1 MAHIPRRWL
10 GLLAA
15 PLLMG
20 LCGVAYAEKPAITFV
35 AVGGCGSAP
44 QPSTLSAHAG
54 SITIVNATGVAGT
67 VELDSVIRQ
76 DLGAGMAVNAG
87 LTPGR
92 HLLRFLLPCSGSFA
106 PATIDIGESPGAA
119 PPPTTTSPSTVPT
132 GVLTSTSPAQ
142 PPVAQRTTATRVAEM
157 AFSTPSAATIA
168 PRSSSAESA
177 VGVLPVTDDGGVFFS
192 DPYPVGDTGRDRNLL
207 VVIALICV
215 LGVSTAIIR
224 VIVAQRTDRVI
235 RGRQTQ

>member
-15 PLLMG
+15 PLLIG

-44 QPSTLSAHAG
+44 QPAMLSALAG
-54 SITIVNATGVAGT
+54 AITIVNATGVAGT

-87 LTPGR
+87 LTPGQ
-92 HLLRFLLPCSGSFA
+92 HVLRFLLPCSGKFA
-106 PATIDIGESPGAA
+106 PATIDIGGSAGAA
-119 PPPTTTSPSTVPT
+119 PPPTTTSPSTLPT
-132 GVLTSTSPAQ
+132 GVTSAWPAQ

-157 AFSTPSAATIA
+157 AFATPSAATIA
-168 PRSSSAESA
+168 PRSSSGESA

-192 DPYPVGDTGRDRNLL
+192 DPYPVGETGRDRNLL